1 MTARYRT
8 ALLAITLAA
17 TVPAGSAHAAYPDQA
32 IKIVVPFTPGGA
44 TDAVARLLAT
54 QLSGKFGQP
63 VIVEN
68 RPGASTVIG
77 ADAVARAKPDGYT
90 LMLSGSTT
98 YTVLPAL
105 KPSLSYDPTR
115 SFEHIGIVAMAPVVL
130 LAQNGL
136 AATTPQEAAAAARQQ
151 SAKGGLMY
159 GTFGPGSAPHLTG
172 EMFAQ
177 AAGAKMMP
185 VPYKGSAQLITA
197 LIGGEIALG
206 VDTVSASAAQVRA
219 GKVRALAVTGDQR
232 MPQLPDVPTFAEAG
246 MPDVSFVGWYGLV
259 APAQT
264 PAPVVDALNRAVSE
278 IMQDEQVRKTV
289 SDLSL
294 VPVFLPAQP
303 FRDQIAKEVTTFSGI
318 ATRAGITLD

>member
-1 MTARYRT
+1 MTARFRT
-8 ALLAITLAA
+8 TLLAISLAA
-17 TVPAGSAHAAYPDQA
+17 AAHAGAAHAAYPDQA

-54 QLSGKFGQP
+54 KLSGRFGQP

-98 YTVLPAL
+98 YSVLPAL
-105 KPSLSYDPTR
+105 KPSLPYDPVR
-115 SFEHIGIVAMAPVVL
+115 SFDHIGIVAMAPVVL
-130 LAQNGL
+130 LAQNAL
-136 AATTPQEAAAAARQQ
+136 AVTTPQEAAALAGQQ

-159 GTFGPGSAPHLTG
+159 GTFGPGSGPHLAG
-172 EMFAQ
+172 EMFAE
-177 AAGAKMMP
+177 AAGARMMP

-219 GKVRALAVTGDQR
+219 GKVRALAVTGERR

-246 MPDVSFVGWYGLV
+246 MANVSFVGWYGLV

-264 PAPVVDALNRAVSE
+264 PPLVIETLNRAVAE
-278 IMQDEQVRKTV
+278 IMQDEQVRQTV

-294 VPVFLPAQP
+294 DPVFLPGQA
-303 FRDQIAKEVTTFSGI
+303 FRDQIEKEVATFSDV
-318 ATRAGITLD
+318 AKRAGITLE